1 MSDPGSINTYHVFAV
16 DENFF
21 RTYGITTVAGKVFL
35 PSFIPTDAVIVN
47 ETAAAQLGFTKPED
61 AVGEEIYVEI
71 DGRDKARIAGVIE
84 NYNHLSLKSDYQPQI
99 LFYRASTWSSFT
111 VKVEGENVTEEL
123 NTIRQEFGKAFP
135 DNPFDY
141 FFLDEF
147 FDNQYK
153 ADQRFERMFAVF
165 SLLAIFISCL
175 GLFGLSSYAIVQRTK
190 EIGIRRVLGAT
201 SESIATLLSQGI
213 VKLVFIAGLLALPFS
228 YLIAS
233 YWLKNYAFRIE
244 VTGWS
249 LITPVILVLILA
261 MGTIAFQVINT
272 ARANLI
278 SSLRYE

>member
-1 MSDPGSINTYHVFAV
+1 
-16 DENFF
+16 
-21 RTYGITTVAGKVFL
+21 
-35 PSFIPTDAVIVN
+35 
-47 ETAAAQLGFTKPED
+47 
-61 AVGEEIYVEI
+61 
-71 DGRDKARIAGVIE
+71 
-84 NYNHLSLKSDYQPQI
+84 
-99 LFYRASTWSSFT
+99 
-111 VKVEGENVTEEL
+111 VTEEL